1 MSHSLTMRKAL
12 VNPNTV
18 ISIGADGKLLQ
29 SERRSHQ
36 WEPAIECLG
45 MRAKQTYSNKVTNK
59 NIYKNDIYI

>member
-1 MSHSLTMRKAL
+1 MRKAL

-36 WEPAIECLG
+36 WEPTVECLG
-45 MRAKQTYSNKVTNK
+45 IRVKQSGWNRNMMKYAMYRQDTH
-59 NIYKNDIYI
+59 IAM